1 MFIITLFFII
11 CIDICYPGHVITNK
25 MVAKG
30 YLIIFLG
37 DLTQSVTSGI
47 NFDITSKILL
57 GGSRTAG
64 RKSILQPE
72 TYKNHVAM
80 IYHNL
85 INTYVTNI

>member
-37 DLTQSVTSGI
+37 DLTQSVTFGI
-47 NFDITSKILL
+47 TFDITYTNLILL
-57 GGSRTAG
+57 FMAELGLSFG
-64 RKSILQPE
+64 
-72 TYKNHVAM
+72 M
-80 IYHNL
+80 
-85 INTYVTNI
+85 